1 MRAFLYLLSALLLA
15 GPGPLGP
22 RGLGQADPRA
32 GARDRGYTADTVIR
46 RLEDNREKIRGLE
59 AQVTREFLPPAETE
73 NREEIKVYYR
83 APDRLRTEISGA
95 KPRTVVIN
103 SELMWIYHPRMEMV
117 EQFRLPD
124 ENRRLQAMYE
134 MSWGLTSPIM
144 VLVRGMNR
152 SLEELPSGLLLV
164 HLTPDNPEVGLER
177 ITALVDPETW
187 LVRSMDIFSPG
198 VPAVRI
204 GVVSWNPET
213 EPGEELFRLELPEGW
228 DFFEEIGADRAPQVQ
243 L

>member
-1 MRAFLYLLSALLLA
+1 MRAFFYLLPALLLA
-15 GPGPLGP
+15 GPGPLGS
-22 RGLGQADPRA
+22 RVLGQADPRA
-32 GARDRGYTADTVIR
+32 GVRERGYTVDTVIR
-46 RLEDNREKIRGLE
+46 RLEENREKIRGLQ
-59 AQVTREFLPPAETE
+59 AQVTREFLPLAETGD
-73 NREEIKVYYR
+73 REEIKVYYR
-83 APDRLRTEISGA
+83 APDRLRTEIAGA

-103 SELMWIYHPRMEMV
+103 SDLMWIYHPRMEMV

-124 ENRRLQAMYE
+124 ENRRRQAMYE

-164 HLTPDNPEVGLER
+164 HLTPDNPEISLER
-177 ITALVDPETW
+177 ITALVDPESW
-187 LVRSMDIFSPG
+187 LIRSLDIFQPG
-198 VPAVRI
+198 AAAVRI

-213 EPGEELFRLELPEGW
+213 DLGEELFRLELPAGW
-228 DFFEEIGADRAPQVQ
+228 DFFEEIGPDRAPQVQ